1 MRVQARELAHS
12 MRAIGHL
19 TGTLNRNRFLI
30 TVVGFA
36 FFAVMIAS
44 AVVTYAVLAT
54 SPNLIQDFQ
63 GIIGSARSY
72 IAIPPPYTR
81 ELYLLI
87 FLNNIGHF
95 WNPVRVWVWIP
106 FVGAL
111 SLGYELLLNGVV
123 IGAVAS
129 FTSVTKGVSYTVAG
143 LTPHGV
149 IEIPA
154 FILEFAG
161 LARWH
166 VTSTRALYEK
176 LSGRTV
182 DRPLLV
188 EGVKDTLI
196 LSLLSVVLFAVAAYI
211 ESYITPHFLGL

>member
-1 MRVQARELAHS
+1 MALS
-12 MRAIGHL
+12 
-19 TGTLNRNRFLI
+19 RNKFLI
-30 TVVGFA
+30 SVVGFV
-36 FFAVMIAS
+36 FFVVMIAS
-44 AVVTYAVLAT
+44 AVVTYVVLAT
-54 SPNLIQDFQ
+54 SPGLLRDFQ
-63 GIIGSARSY
+63 GIVGSARSY

-81 ELYLLI
+81 DLYLLI

-95 WNPVRVWVWIP
+95 WNPLRVWVWIP

-111 SLGYELLLNGVV
+111 SLGYELLLNAIV

-129 FTSVTKGVSYTVAG
+129 FTSLTRGASYTIEG

-149 IEIPA
+149 VEIPA

-161 LARWH
+161 LTRWH
-166 VTSTRALYEK
+166 VTSTRAIYEK

-182 DRPLLV
+182 DRPLLF

-196 LSLLSVVLFAVAAYI
+196 LSVLSVVLFAIAAYI
-211 ESYITPHFLGL
+211 ESFITPRFLGL

>member
-1 MRVQARELAHS
+1 

-19 TGTLNRNRFLI
+19 SGTLNRNRFLI

-87 FLNNIGHF
+87 FLNNLAHF

-129 FTSVTKGVSYTVAG
+129 FTSVMSSWGATGQSPAELEPHP
-143 LTPHGV
+143 LTRRCLV
-149 IEIPA
+149 R
-154 FILEFAG
+154 F
-161 LARWH
+161 
-166 VTSTRALYEK
+166 S
-176 LSGRTV
+176 
-182 DRPLLV
+182 RPV
-188 EGVKDTLI
+188 PEPWVG
-196 LSLLSVVLFAVAAYI
+196 S
-211 ESYITPHFLGL
+211 HN

>member
-1 MRVQARELAHS
+1 
-12 MRAIGHL
+12 MRAIMYL
-19 TGTLNRNRFLI
+19 SVTLRRNKFLI
-30 TVVGFA
+30 AVVGFA
-36 FFAVMIAS
+36 FLAVMIAS
-44 AVVTYAVLAT
+44 ATVTYVVLVA
-54 SPNLIQDFQ
+54 SPGLLQDFQ
-63 GIIGSARSY
+63 GILGSARSY

-81 ELYLLI
+81 DLYLLI

-95 WNPVRVWVWIP
+95 WNPVRIWVWIP

-111 SLGYELLLNGVV
+111 SLGYELLLNAVV
-123 IGAVAS
+123 IGAVGS
-129 FTSVTKGVSYTVAG
+129 FAGVTKGVSYAVEG

-149 IEIPA
+149 VEIPA

-166 VTSTRALYEK
+166 VTSTRAIYEK

-188 EGVKDTLI
+188 EGIKDTVI
-196 LSLLSVVLFAVAAYI
+196 LSVLSVVLFAIAAYI
-211 ESYITPHFLGL
+211 ESYITPRFLGL